1 MDEIVKEFLK
11 PLGPS
16 ATSTPATS
24 RIFNIALAAATSTA
38 TDISGANYAGLYS
51 EINGGRFV
59 TLTSSVD
66 IWYRWASATGTV
78 DETTTPLPES
88 TRRPVSPSTP
98 ANQGILLPGGT
109 RVTERPPSG
118 TTFLIAKAT
127 PLAGTLCVQVS
138 SKALNSEMS
147 A

>member
-11 PLGPS
+11 PYGPS
-16 ATSTPATS
+16 ATSTPSTS

-59 TLTSSVD
+59 TLTASVD

-78 DETTTPLPES
+78 DETTTAA
-88 TRRPVSPSTP
+88 STP
-98 ANQGILLPGGT
+98 ANQGILLPAGS
-109 RVTERPPSG
+109 RVTERPPLN

-127 PLAGTLCVQVS
+127 PTAGTLCVQVS